1 MRFVELLL
9 KTELAKEKSMLF
21 GYSDKR
27 VKEWTN
33 LQKFMAAKNVGL
45 LSNAKFIEQTLKFD
59 L

>member
-1 MRFVELLL
+1 
-9 KTELAKEKSMLF
+9 MLF

-33 LQKFMAAKNVGL
+33 LQKFMTAKNVGL